1 MKNDNK
7 NGNIIKIIN
16 IVICA
21 VVILILGILAWVL
34 PQPTYSE
41 YERRDLEQ
49 MPKFSFE
56 KLFSGEFTKGIEI
69 SYADTFA
76 FRDYFVEFA
85 SLFDEVKGIHE
96 SGTIYGQTPVENGG
110 NTSSDQTE
118 SLPNGEIE
126 PGVKDETENN
136 TENETENPE
145 ITEPEQPEQPET
157 PEETEEPD
165 DGVSGETI
173 AGIFVYK
180 GMGFELLGRSDSSEA
195 YYASTVNKYRSML
208 PENVK
213 VYDMVVPK
221 HAEFSLPKKYASL
234 TASAKD
240 CIDNIYSQIDD
251 KVIKVDAYSI
261 LKEHKDEYIYFNTDH
276 HWTGLGAYYA
286 YTAFCDAAGLT
297 AFDYSDYTKHTIGGF
312 LGTLYTSTMDNEMKN
327 HPDYVEWCEIPVEST
342 SYQYDKK
349 SNLQS
354 YTEVPVMAS
363 YASGTYSY
371 GVYLHGDFP
380 LTIVKTDVNNG
391 RKCAVIK
398 ESYGNALSTYI
409 AANFEETYIVDER
422 YFPGNMVDFVSENG
436 ITDVLIINNVSA
448 ANTNY
453 HIGNIESL
461 LTQKYS
467 GKVVYPED

>member
-1 MKNDNK
+1 MKNENK
-7 NGNIIKIIN
+7 NEKLVKIIN
-16 IVICA
+16 IAICA
-21 VVILILGILAWVL
+21 AILLALGILAWVL

-85 SLFDEVKGIHE
+85 SLIDEAKGIHE
-96 SGTIYGQTPVENGG
+96 SGTIYGQTPATDNTG
-110 NTSSDQTE
+110 NSEQTE
-118 SLPNGEIE
+118 SLPDKKDDIEIE
-126 PGVKDETENN
+126 PSEENIKNNVEDENSEATEQ
-136 TENETENPE
+136 
-145 ITEPEQPEQPET
+145 EQPEK
-157 PEETEEPD
+157 PEELEEPEEPD

-195 YYASTVNKYRSML
+195 YYASTVNKYRDAL
-208 PENVK
+208 PDSVK
-213 VYDMVVPK
+213 VYNMVVPK

-251 KVIKVDAYSI
+251 KVIKVDAYSV
-261 LKEHKDEYIYFNTDH
+261 LKEHKNEYIYFNPDH

-297 AFDYSDYTKHTIGGF
+297 AFDYSDYTKHKIEGF
-312 LGTLYTSTMDNEMKN
+312 VGTLYTSTMDNEMKN
-327 HPDYVEWCEIPVEST
+327 NPDYVEWCEVPVEST

-349 SNLQS
+349 GNLQS

-422 YFPGNMVDFVSENG
+422 YFPGNIVDFVNENG
-436 ITDVLIINNVSA
+436 ITDLLIINNVSA
-448 ANTNY
+448 ANANY
-453 HIGNIESL
+453 HIGNIENL

-467 GKVVYPED
+467 GEIAYPED

>member
-1 MKNDNK
+1 MKSENK
-7 NGNIIKIIN
+7 NGKLVKIIN
-16 IVICA
+16 IALCVAVIF
-21 VVILILGILAWVL
+21 VLGILAWVL

-56 KLFSGEFTKGIEI
+56 KLFAGKFTKGIEI

-76 FRDYFVEFA
+76 FRDKFVEFA
-85 SLFDEVKGIHE
+85 SLIDESKGIHE
-96 SGTIYGQTPVENGG
+96 SGTIYGQTPVTGNEAQSSEQNG
-110 NTSSDQTE
+110 
-118 SLPNGEIE
+118 SLPGEKTDIDINPVEEE
-126 PGVKDETENN
+126 PKTDIDEKTE
-136 TENETENPE
+136 TPE
-145 ITEPEQPEQPET
+145 KTEPEQPEI
-157 PEETEEPD
+157 PEEPEEPD
-165 DGVSGETI
+165 DGVAGETI

-180 GMGFELLGRSDSSEA
+180 GMGFELLGRTDSAEA
-195 YYASTVNKYRSML
+195 YYASTVNKYRDAL
-208 PENVK
+208 PDSVK
-213 VYDMVVPK
+213 VYNMVVPK

-240 CIDNIYSQIDD
+240 CIDNIYSQIND
-251 KVIKVDAYSI
+251 KVIKVDAYSV

-297 AFDYSDYTKHTIGGF
+297 AFDYADYTKHKIEDF

-380 LTIVKTDVNNG
+380 LTIVKTNVNNG
-391 RKCAVIK
+391 RKCAIIK

-422 YFPGNMVDFVSENG
+422 YFPGNIVDLVNECG
-436 ITDVLIINNVSA
+436 ITDLLIINNVSA
-448 ANTNY
+448 ANTNF
-453 HIGNIESL
+453 HIGNIEDL

-467 GKVVYPED
+467 GEIAYPEG

>member
-7 NGNIIKIIN
+7 NGNIVKIIN
-16 IVICA
+16 IAICVA
-21 VVILILGILAWVL
+21 VILVLGILAWVL

-96 SGTIYGQTPVENGG
+96 SGTIYGQTPVTDD
-110 NTSSDQTE
+110 TSKSEQTE
-118 SLPNGEIE
+118 SLPESTDNSKIDT
-126 PGVKDETENN
+126 DENDQENN
-136 TENETENPE
+136 VEDENPKV
-145 ITEPEQPEQPET
+145 TEPEQPETPEV

-195 YYASTVNKYRSML
+195 YYASTVNKYRAAF
-208 PENVK
+208 PDDVK
-213 VYDMVVPK
+213 VYNMVVPK

-240 CIDNIYSQIDD
+240 CIDNIYSQIDSG
-251 KVIKVDAYSI
+251 VIKVDAYSVI
-261 LKEHKDEYIYFNTDH
+261 KEHKDEYIYFNTDH

-297 AFDYSDYTKHTIGGF
+297 AFDYSDYTKHKIEGF

-327 HPDYVEWCEIPVEST
+327 NPDYVEWCEIPVDST

-380 LTIVKTDVNNG
+380 LTIVKTNVNNG

-422 YFPGNMVDFVSENG
+422 YFPGNIVDLVNENG
-436 ITDVLIINNVSA
+436 ITDILIINNVSA

-453 HIGNIESL
+453 HISNIEGL
-461 LTQKYS
+461 LTRKFS
-467 GKVVYPED
+467 GSIAYPEG